1 VHSFAS
7 NAAGLARIAVNL
19 GPFGAAQAGSVL
31 FYLWAVVYLGLAAL
45 IATVGF
51 ERRDL

>member
-1 VHSFAS
+1 V
-7 NAAGLARIAVNL
+7 INL
-19 GPFGAAQAGSVL
+19 GPFGSSHPASTIFDLWTAC
-31 FYLWAVVYLGLAAL
+31 YLAIAAL